1 MQEKE
6 QFRNAFLRSDKLL
19 SKYSPLE
26 RILCADDFD
35 TGFHGWQNYFPD
47 YDGWED
53 YAERDPN
60 LDPITGSIAESKEDA
75 AIRVD
80 RRIPSG
86 PRGVAM
92 RSTLTSWDV
101 GTYGTVDGTYALKIP
116 TVAQAGDKG
125 LALKRMTC
133 PFNGLFRV
141 ETYFTYKAE
150 PSDFHLGETDI
161 RSFMLCHDV
170 MDLHHIKR
178 EEKDPTRWWPSVRYH
193 NAEDENLVR
202 HWQGNFSGGKG
213 VLDGPWENL
222 KDGHQELG
230 FNRSPTKY
238 QWHYLRFTFDLA
250 SHEYVDFHCFGQE
263 FDVAGK
269 KHNPNPPLAGYR
281 ASTDKCPGLVNVAFA
296 IEAARNKR
304 CFLYLDSVVIS
315 AAEK

>member
-1 MQEKE
+1 MHEGDSL
-6 QFRNAFLRSDKLL
+6 RIAVLRSDRLL
-19 SKYSPLE
+19 SRYNPLE

-35 TGFHGWQNYFPD
+35 TGFHGWQTYYPD

-53 YAERDPN
+53 YPERNPE
-60 LDPITGSIAESKEDA
+60 LDPVLSSLGQSQQDA
-75 AIRVD
+75 NLRVD
-80 RRIPSG
+80 RRIPTG
-86 PRGVAM
+86 PRGIVM

-101 GTYGTVDGTYALKIP
+101 GTYGTLDGTYALKIP
-116 TVAQAGDKG
+116 TIAQAGNKG

-133 PFNGLFRV
+133 PFNRKFRV

-170 MDLHHIKR
+170 MDLHHIKQQGT
-178 EEKDPTRWWPSVRYH
+178 DPLRWWPSVRYH
-193 NAEDENLVR
+193 NAEEGALVQQ
-202 HWQGNFSGGKG
+202 WQGNFQGGKG
-213 VLDGPWENL
+213 VLDGPWEDL

-250 SHEYVDFHCFGQE
+250 THEYVDFYCFGQE
-263 FDVAGK
+263 FDVAGR
-269 KHNPNPPLAGYR
+269 KHIPTPPLVGHR
-281 ASTDKCPGLVNVAFA
+281 ASTDKCAGLVNVAFA
-296 IEAARNKR
+296 IESNSNKR

-315 AAEK
+315 ASEG